1 MGWVR
6 EFEVMCG
13 AVTQFLARSRYSVF
27 TAIIILIVIQE
38 LVSIT
43 SSSGMFLWW
52 PAWGFLSL
60 CSSRRSGSLN
70 RVVGCLLLPCPVIV
84 RWLFWSLPWQWERY
98 SQSWFKQTWSGSC
111 RDLCSGRWQRQT
123 KVYKRRQQ
131 PHWLTVVSRKIL
143 TRV

>member
-27 TAIIILIVIQE
+27 TAIIILIVIEE

-70 RVVGCLLLPCPVIV
+70 RVVGCLLLPCPI
-84 RWLFWSLPWQWERY
+84 LSDGC
-98 SQSWFKQTWSGSC
+98 S
-111 RDLCSGRWQRQT
+111 DLCLGNEKGIAKAGLSRPGLDPLGIYAPGGDRANKSLQE
-123 KVYKRRQQ
+123 KAQ